1 MKKSQMFY
9 HAQLAVLRDVSITFP
24 EKLEILRVLADS
36 EDLEKYREK
45 QKEKEKVNEAV

>member
-1 MKKSQMFY
+1 MKKSQVFY
-9 HAQLAVLRDVSITFP
+9 QAQLAVLRDVSIAFP

-45 QKEKEKVNEAV
+45 QKEKEQANETV